1 VTSSFQCGVRRQ
13 RRAPFL
19 LALTAL
25 LGACASPAT
34 LFEDGRSRALRL
46 AGNAGFETVRVP
58 AGAFSLYSAF
68 KGRSG
73 GGDRLVVYIE
83 GDGQAWTNRFTL
95 SRDPTPWNPTGL
107 QLAIRDERPLVVYL
121 ARPCQYAV
129 RQDPALCHPRYW
141 ASRRFAPE
149 VIEAASAAVEHYR
162 TLLGASEVELIG
174 YSGGGAIAALV
185 AAARN
190 DVVALTTVVAPLDHA
205 VWTSHHNIS
214 AMPNSRNP
222 VDVANALA
230 DTPQIHL
237 VGGDD
242 DIVPALVARAYLS
255 RLPSSSPARLVVV
268 DGFDHTCCW
277 QRDWKQLRTRYLV
290 P

>member
-1 VTSSFQCGVRRQ
+1 M
-13 RRAPFL
+13 
-19 LALTAL
+19 
-25 LGACASPAT
+25 
-34 LFEDGRSRALRL
+34 
-46 AGNAGFETVRVP
+46 
-58 AGAFSLYSAF
+58 
-68 KGRSG
+68 
-73 GGDRLVVYIE
+73 
-83 GDGQAWTNRFTL
+83 
-95 SRDPTPWNPTGL
+95 
-107 QLAIRDERPLVVYL
+107 
-121 ARPCQYAV
+121 
-129 RQDPALCHPRYW
+129 
-141 ASRRFAPE
+141 
-149 VIEAASAAVEHYR
+149 
-162 TLLGASEVELIG
+162 LGASEVELIG